1 MSNSI
6 SATSTSNGPGEPVD
20 TTAAAPSNH
29 PHHLQ
34 ATPSKLPRD
43 SSTSSTSTN
52 TNPNTTTTTT
62 TKKLHPRRTPTPSAA
77 NTPIPSRE
85 SSPVRSSLNNQS
97 TSSTARGDRSRKNS
111 GQDVSPSRS
120 SSTHTNP
127 PSAAAT
133 QRALSAA
140 SIPVLHPAVS
150 EPIIRAPVPQK
161 LPITSEIK
169 DAPRWPVSPRL
180 RSPPP
185 QNTLS
190 IISPRKPEQESLAIN
205 VQRLSKAPEKSEGK
219 QAQTDPEVEDSLLVP
234 GMRTP
239 ARGASGASSTLETV
253 QEISQPNTPARS
265 FDGSE
270 KSEDGSYGAPSED
283 GSSASTI
290 RAKPSFSAANE
301 SGSESGGKGEI
312 KMRSTPAPPV
322 IALRPGGPATKSFS
336 AGAGAGRGKP
346 SGESTRNM
354 TVEAE
359 TVSSV
364 PQVNVSGQG
373 ANGSI
378 RAKPSSETIRP
389 KKEKKKTGRKTP
401 SVTSGTGE
409 PPHSSRSQHYHHSTR
424 KVTHEWAYGQGSCSP
439 PSSGATSPM
448 HHVHHSQFVVPASR
462 KPTSISIKSVSSLL
476 IRTRPASSKADIF
489 EAKVAS
495 AVDEADS
502 SDSEETFVYES
513 NPPDVSDQP
522 RRFHSRT
529 PSATSMASQ
538 VDQRKGSRSVVDG
551 GHSVA
556 MKKSMKFAHSSYNST
571 GQETTTGEDDGKGTG
586 RSNIGTGRG
595 TTHHHHI
602 GRWGRNGGNGHAS
615 IFDNES
621 PFPSATKSKLS
632 GNVSRQSSRPTSPKY
647 SNTRTV
653 GNGNGK
659 KPSPILSGYDLDDGA
674 DDERTPLI
682 PTVRS
687 ARYNN
692 RGRRPGGS
700 SMRQLEHQASR
711 QNESFFGRFAGC
723 FVLSMMIILV
733 ITGAVGFMFA
743 TTQPL
748 TEVKV
753 LSLKNVLASEQDVIF
768 DILVQGRNPN
778 IVAVVV
784 DSADLVL
791 FAKSK
796 YAGTDSE
803 WWAHA
808 PRPGDVLRRGLR
820 KRDDD
825 PFDPFDPPYG
835 NDPSTNPN
843 LEIGHVYELDS
854 PLTFEGS
861 PFHHFKSQSLG
872 QIRID
877 HPGNKTTPAGSQRW
891 GRVLQHEFELIVRG
905 TLRYTLPLSQRVRS
919 ISVEGRVT
927 VKPNAADQ
935 DPDTVHIIQNLPAS
949 NARG

>member
-6 SATSTSNGPGEPVD
+6 SGTPNETAEPVD
-20 TTAAAPSNH
+20 TTTAAASNQS
-29 PHHLQ
+29 HHHHQ
-34 ATPSKLPRD
+34 STSTPSKLSRD
-43 SSTSSTSTN
+43 SSISSIPTN
-52 TNPNTTTTTT
+52 TTNTTTT
-62 TKKLHPRRTPTPSAA
+62 KRLQPRRTPTPSAA
-77 NTPIPSRE
+77 NSPLPSRE
-85 SSPVRSSLNNQS
+85 SSPVRPSLNNKP
-97 TSSTARGDRSRKNS
+97 TSSTTRSAGGRSRKNS
-111 GQDVSPSRS
+111 VQDVSPSRS

-140 SIPVLHPAVS
+140 SIPTLHPGVS
-150 EPIIRAPVPQK
+150 EPIIRAPVPLK
-161 LPITSEIK
+161 PSITSEIK
-169 DAPRWPVSPRL
+169 DTPRWPVSPRL

-185 QNTLS
+185 TNTPSLT
-190 IISPRKPEQESLAIN
+190 SPRKTEQEGPAIN
-205 VQRLSKAPEKSEGK
+205 VQRQSKAPEKSEGK
-219 QAQTDPEVEDSLLVP
+219 QPQTDSEVEDSFLAP

-283 GSSASTI
+283 GSSVSTI
-290 RAKPSFSAANE
+290 RATSSFPTANE

-312 KMRSTPAPPV
+312 KMRSTTAPPV
-322 IALRPGGPATKSFS
+322 TALRPGGLATKSFS
-336 AGAGAGRGKP
+336 ASAGAGRGKP

-409 PPHSSRSQHYHHSTR
+409 RPHSSRSQHHHHSTR
-424 KVTHEWAYGQGSCSP
+424 KGTALWSHEWAYGQGSYSP
-439 PSSGATSPM
+439 PSSGEKSPV
-448 HHVHHSQFVVPASR
+448 HQVHHSQFVVPASR
-462 KPTSISIKSVSSLL
+462 KPSLISISSVSSLL

-513 NPPDVSDQP
+513 NPPDSSDQP
-522 RRFHSRT
+522 RRYHSRT

-538 VDQRKGSRSVVDG
+538 ADQRKGSRSVIDG

-571 GQETTTGEDDGKGTG
+571 GQETTTGEDDGKGTA

-632 GNVSRQSSRPTSPKY
+632 GNASRQSSRPTSPKY

-653 GNGNGK
+653 GNGK
-659 KPSPILSGYDLDDGA
+659 KSSPILSGYDLDDGA

-687 ARYNN
+687 ARSNN

-711 QNESFFGRFAGC
+711 QNQSFFARFAGC

-733 ITGAVGFMFA
+733 ISGAVGFMFA

-768 DILVQGRNPN
+768 DMLVQGRNPN

-784 DSADLVL
+784 DSSDLVL

-808 PRPGDVLRRGLR
+808 PRPGDILRRGLR

-825 PFDPFDPPYG
+825 PYDPPLG
-835 NDPSTNPN
+835 KDPSTNPN
-843 LEIGHVYELDS
+843 LEIGHVYEFDS

-861 PFHHFKSQSLG
+861 PFHHAKSQSLG

-877 HPGNKTTPAGSQRW
+877 HPGNKTSP
-891 GRVLQHEFELIVRG
+891 RG
-905 TLRYTLPLSQRVRS
+905 
-919 ISVEGRVT
+919 
-927 VKPNAADQ
+927 
-935 DPDTVHIIQNLPAS
+935 AS
-949 NARG
+949 DGGECCSTSSN

>member
-1 MSNSI
+1 MSNSV
-6 SATSTSNGPGEPVD
+6 SGTPNETAEPAD
-20 TTAAAPSNH
+20 TTAAAASNH
-29 PHHLQ
+29 SHHHQ
-34 ATPSKLPRD
+34 ATSTPSKL
-43 SSTSSTSTN
+43 TSSKPTN
-52 TNPNTTTTTT
+52 NTITTT
-62 TKKLHPRRTPTPSAA
+62 TKKLQPRRTPTPSAA
-77 NTPIPSRE
+77 NSPLPSRE
-85 SSPVRSSLNNQS
+85 SSPVRPSLNNKS
-97 TSSTARGDRSRKNS
+97 TSSTARSAGGRSRKNS
-111 GQDVSPSRS
+111 VQDVSPSRS
-120 SSTHTNP
+120 SSTHKNP

-140 SIPVLHPAVS
+140 SIPTLHPAAS

-161 LPITSEIK
+161 PSITSEIK

-185 QNTLS
+185 TNTPS
-190 IISPRKPEQESLAIN
+190 ITSPRKTEQESPAIN
-205 VQRLSKAPEKSEGK
+205 VQRISKVPEKSEGK
-219 QAQTDPEVEDSLLVP
+219 QPQKDSEVEDSLLAP

-290 RAKPSFSAANE
+290 RAKPSFPAANE

-322 IALRPGGPATKSFS
+322 TALRPGGLATKSFS
-336 AGAGAGRGKP
+336 ASAGAGRGKP

-409 PPHSSRSQHYHHSTR
+409 HPHLSRSQHHHHSTR
-424 KVTHEWAYGQGSCSP
+424 KFTARWSHEWAYGQGSYSP
-439 PSSGATSPM
+439 PSSGATSPE
-448 HHVHHSQFVVPASR
+448 HQVHPSQSVVPASR
-462 KPTSISIKSVSSLL
+462 KPSLISIRSVSSLL
-476 IRTRPASSKADIF
+476 IRNRPASSKADIF

-513 NPPDVSDQP
+513 NPPDASDQP
-522 RRFHSRT
+522 RRYHSRT

-538 VDQRKGSRSVVDG
+538 ADQRKGSRSVVDG

-556 MKKSMKFAHSSYNST
+556 MKKSMKFAHSSYNSA
-571 GQETTTGEDDGKGTG
+571 GQETTTGEDDGKGTA

-621 PFPSATKSKLS
+621 PFPSATKPKFS
-632 GNVSRQSSRPTSPKY
+632 GNASRQSSRPTSPKY

-653 GNGNGK
+653 GNGK
-659 KPSPILSGYDLDDGA
+659 KPSPILSGYDLDDEA
-674 DDERTPLI
+674 DNEHTPLI
-682 PTVRS
+682 PPARS
-687 ARYNN
+687 TRSNN

-700 SMRQLEHQASR
+700 SMRQLEHHASR
-711 QNESFFGRFAGC
+711 QNQSFFARFAGC
-723 FVLSMMIILV
+723 FVLSIMIILV
-733 ITGAVGFMFA
+733 ISGAVGFMFA

-768 DILVQGRNPN
+768 DVLVQARNPN

-784 DSADLVL
+784 DSSDLVL

-808 PRPGDVLRRGLR
+808 PRPGDVLRRALR
-820 KRDDD
+820 IRDDD
-825 PFDPFDPPYG
+825 PYDPPLG
-835 NDPSTNPN
+835 KDPSTNPN

-861 PFHHFKSQSLG
+861 PFHHSKSQSLG
-872 QIRID
+872 QIRVD
-877 HPGNKTTPAGSQRW
+877 HPGNKTSPAGSQRW

-935 DPDTVHIIQNLPAS
+935 DPDTVHIIQGLPAS
-949 NARG
+949 IARG